1 MSIKVLIV
9 DDHKIVRDGLR
20 ILIDKQQDMKVV
32 AEAEDGKVAVK
43 LAKKL
48 LPDVIIMDI
57 TMPGMNGID
66 ATRQI
71 ISDTPSIKVIALS
84 MHSDKRFVTGML
96 EAGASGY
103 LLKDCAFNELAGAI
117 RRVASNHLYISPGI
131 PDAVANSFTNR
142 NVQSRKPSMLT
153 KREREILHLLADGK
167 TTRQISSLLTIS
179 TSTIQTHIRN
189 IMMKLDLS
197 SNAELIKYALKEGI
211 ISIDK

>member
-20 ILIDKQQDMKVV
+20 ILIDKQSDMKVV
-32 AEAEDGKVAVK
+32 AEAEDGQVAVR

-48 LPDVIIMDI
+48 MPDIVIMDI

-66 ATRQI
+66 ATRMI
-71 ISDTPSIKVIALS
+71 ISENPSIKVIALS

-131 PDAVANSFTNR
+131 PDAVAGSVASNP
-142 NVQSRKPSMLT
+142 QSSKPATLT
-153 KREREILHLLADGK
+153 KREGEILRLLADGK
-167 TTRQISSLLTIS
+167 TTRQIAAVLKISS
-179 TSTIQTHIRN
+179 STIQTHIRN
-189 IMMKLDLS
+189 IMLKLDLGS
-197 SNAELIKYALKEGI
+197 TAELIKYALKEGI
-211 ISIDK
+211 ITIDK

>member
-20 ILIDKQQDMKVV
+20 ILIDKQNDMDVV
-32 AEAEDGKVAVK
+32 AEAEDGQVAIK

-48 LPDVIIMDI
+48 TPDIVIMDI

-66 ATRQI
+66 ATRRI
-71 ISDTPSIKVIALS
+71 ISENPAVKVIALS

-117 RRVASNHLYISPGI
+117 RRVCSNHLYISPGI
-131 PDAVANSFTNR
+131 PDAVAGS
-142 NVQSRKPSMLT
+142 VAGSIQSSKPATLT
-153 KREREILHLLADGK
+153 KREGEILRLLADGK
-167 TTRQISSLLTIS
+167 TTRQIAAILKISS
-179 TSTIQTHIRN
+179 STIQTHIRN
-189 IMMKLDLS
+189 IMLKLDLS
-197 SNAELIKYALKEGI
+197 STAELIKYALKEGI
-211 ISIDK
+211 ISLDK

>member
-20 ILIDKQQDMKVV
+20 ILIDKQNDMKVV
-32 AEAEDGKVAVK
+32 AEAEDGQVAIK
-43 LAKKL
+43 LAKRVT
-48 LPDVIIMDI
+48 PDIIIMDI

-71 ISDTPSIKVIALS
+71 ISENPAIKVIALS

-117 RRVASNHLYISPGI
+117 RRVSSNHLYISPGI
-131 PDAVANSFTNR
+131 PDAVASSVSSNP
-142 NVQSRKPSMLT
+142 QSGKPATLT
-153 KREREILHLLADGK
+153 KREGEILRLLADGK
-167 TTRQISSLLTIS
+167 TTRQIAAVLKISS
-179 TSTIQTHIRN
+179 STIQTHIRN
-189 IMMKLDLS
+189 IMLKLDLS
-197 SNAELIKYALKEGI
+197 STAELIKYALKEGI